1 MEKINGE
8 WKVINTDDIVVGI
21 FGGLEEFIKGPQN

>member
-1 MEKINGE
+1 MEKIDGE
-8 WKVINTDDIVVGI
+8 WKVKNTNDVLIGI